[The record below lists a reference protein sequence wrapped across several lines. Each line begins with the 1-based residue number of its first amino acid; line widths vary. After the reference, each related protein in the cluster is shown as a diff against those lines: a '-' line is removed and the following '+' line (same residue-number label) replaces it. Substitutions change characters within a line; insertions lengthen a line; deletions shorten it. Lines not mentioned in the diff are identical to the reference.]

1 MPQNLKSA
9 DKARLAQEARKR
21 AALKQRRAGGRTRTR
36 PARGPVSGSEASS
49 SVEEVVATS
58 SSFDQVSGVSAAYAS
73 TDSATSAQT
82 ASEADA
88 DALCEL
94 VVNNPTALGSFTP
107 TVRMLCRN
115 RRKMIAAHG
124 KKAVAKTRTSAGNST
139 SNVMLASTLI
149 DDNANSRD
157 FARKRRS
164 AISRMGRGNKP
175 KSRPS
180 RPPRPK
186 YVPPKVEFGTTL
198 SGSPVSGTQ
207 VERTETVTGNESGTC
222 SPVTGTEYI
231 GAEQFAAFCANK
243 PEKPTPKVGAS
254 MTAAGSTVSGT
265 EVGRSVKVS
274 GDEQGACQAVT
285 GTQYL
290 GTERFA
296 DFCENKG
303 VVKPV
308 RKVIAGTTR
317 KKQIAVTG
325 SDEFRQN
332 DTTGLEIG
340 ADRVITGSQYADAS
354 TDLSNYSSQRTVMPN
369 RMERP
374 EAPSGSG
381 VTGSEYSSYDAV
393 TGSDYSFSSPA
404 FSYSRAE
411 EVEAEAPDV
420 PRKVGVDSSCA
431 GQRITGNLVGRSSKV
446 TGNEHGSDRHLTGS
460 QYGRNSCTQPSKMP
474 STHAYAGGRLTG
486 NRVAHDPKING
497 DGLSGCQPITGTEM
511 HGLEPLKNHCSST
524 QAPVSA
530 GFDNTPQA
538 VASLPDV
545 EPHAHDFTR
554 AVPQQFIEP
563 EANASHYQAEPVA
576 PTTTRPQ
583 ETVSYNPPPTQPVA
597 EPQPV
602 QPVQVQQEQMQI
614 AKKVEDIPAPA
625 SQEVSSNGSC
635 CSQCAAEKRAEQA
648 SQVNTVDNAQSG
660 GACCSEC
667 AAQQRAEQQAQQA
680 SMTQASVTNTPSA
693 TSVSSSTS
701 TMNPVQHTHTS
712 VSASMHQHHHPAPA
726 PAAPVVNEPSPPP
739 VMEQVPVAHASASVP
754 PVYVAQ
760 QHMGHAGQAMAHN
773 NVQQPHQ
780 HHHDG
785 VGVTTAQSMSNAG
798 SMAVITGPNTMGVGL
813 LSGTPEARYPQQM
826 VQPTTTANVPVYQDH
841 SQSHGHG
848 HPQAQTHVLAPMA
861 SPPPVHVPQ
870 PQYAQPQYSYPDP
883 NTHLAEPSAQQEF
896 SSRRVTGEGR
906 EGGLPITGDNW
917 TQGNQ
922 VTGTEG
928 RWAQARNPTLQ
939 VDSRMV
945 VSGARS
951 NKGMER
957 PVASHSTTPITGSS
971 GSSEQG
977 AQVTV
982 SGGARG

>member
-1 MPQNLKSA
+1 MPQNLTSA

-21 AALKQRRAGGRTRTR
+21 AALKQRRAGGRVRTR
-36 PARGPVSGSEASS
+36 PARPTSGSEASS
-49 SVEEVVATS
+49 RVEDVVATS
-58 SSFDQVSGVSAAYAS
+58 SSFDQVSGVSAAYAN
-73 TDSATSAQT
+73 TDSATSAQP

-115 RRKMIAAHG
+115 RRKMIASRG
-124 KKAVAKTRTSAGNST
+124 KAAVAKTRTATGSS
-139 SNVMLASTLI
+139 SNAMLSSTLI
-149 DDNANSRD
+149 DNNANSRD
-157 FARKRRS
+157 FARQRRS

-186 YVPPKVEFGTTL
+186 RVPPKVEFGTTL

-207 VERTETVTGNESGTC
+207 VERTETITGNESGIC

-231 GAEQFAAFCANK
+231 GAEQFAAFCATA

-254 MTAAGSTVSGT
+254 MTASGAMVSGT

-274 GDEQGACQAVT
+274 GDEQGACQSVT

-290 GTERFA
+290 GTERFV

-303 VVKPV
+303 VVEPV
-308 RKVIAGTTR
+308 QKVIAGTTQ
-317 KKQIAVTG
+317 KKHIAVTG
-325 SDEFRQN
+325 SDEFRHN

-340 ADRVITGSQYADAS
+340 ADRVITGSQYSDAS

-369 RMERP
+369 RMERS
-374 EAPSGSG
+374 EAVSESG

-393 TGSDYSFSSPA
+393 TGSDYSFSAPA
-404 FSYSRAE
+404 FSYSRSE
-411 EVEAEAPDV
+411 EAEAPAV
-420 PRKVGVDSSCA
+420 PSKVGVDTSCA
-431 GQRITGNLVGRSSKV
+431 GQRITGNLVDRSSNKV

-460 QYGRNSCTQPSKMP
+460 QYGRNSCTQPSKTP

-511 HGLEPLKNHCSST
+511 HGLEPLKDHCSRT

-530 GFDNTPQA
+530 GFDNTPQ
-538 VASLPDV
+538 VAAPLPAV

-554 AVPQQFIEP
+554 AVPQQFVEP
-563 EANASHYQAEPVA
+563 EVSASHYQYQAESVETPV
-576 PTTTRPQ
+576 PQ
-583 ETVSYNPPPTQPVA
+583 ETMSYHRPTQP
-597 EPQPV
+597 EPIQQPQPV
-602 QPVQVQQEQMQI
+602 QAAQQQQVQVAEQ
-614 AKKVEDIPAPA
+614 AVDLPV
-625 SQEVSSNGSC
+625 SQEVSSHGAC
-635 CSQCAAEKRAEQA
+635 CSACATKNHVGQA
-648 SQVNTVDNAQSG
+648 AQANTVDNTQSS
-660 GACCSEC
+660 GACCHEC
-667 AAQQRAEQQAQQA
+667 AMQKHAEQQAQA
-680 SMTQASVTNTPSA
+680 
-693 TSVSSSTS
+693 SVSSVQSSSTTSS
-701 TMNPVQHTHTS
+701 TMNPVQHT
-712 VSASMHQHHHPAPA
+712 APAPIHHHHHHA
-726 PAAPVVNEPSPPP
+726 PAAPVVNEPSPP
-739 VMEQVPVAHASASVP
+739 VMEQVPVAPAPASVP

-773 NVQQPHQ
+773 NAQQPQQPQQ
-780 HHHDG
+780 HRD
-785 VGVTTAQSMSNAG
+785 VGVTMAQGMSHTGN
-798 SMAVITGPNTMGVGL
+798 MAMITGPNTMGVGL
-813 LSGTPEARYPQQM
+813 MSGTPEARYPQQVM
-826 VQPTTTANVPVYQDH
+826 QTTTANVPVYQDH
-841 SQSHGHG
+841 GHNPVYAQG
-848 HPQAQTHVLAPMA
+848 HHHAHVPAAPMV
-861 SPPPVHVPQ
+861 PPPVHVPQ
-870 PQYAQPQYSYPDP
+870 PQYAQPQYAYPDP
-883 NTHLAEPSAQQEF
+883 NTHLADASASQEF

-906 EGGLPITGDNW
+906 DDGLPITGDNW

-928 RWAQARNPTLQ
+928 RWAQSRNPTLQ

-945 VSGARS
+945 ISGAHN

-957 PVASHSTTPITGSS
+957 PVASHSTTAVTGSS
-971 GSSEQG
+971 GSSEKG